1 MLGRGDEMDFEPLDV
16 ENESRSEALRRKAR
30 VAGGVALIAVGLPL
44 IPFPLP
50 IGGIVTASGVVVL
63 VRNSRRAR
71 AGMGSFLARYPKT
84 GKHIRGFFARTR
96 KRR

>member
-1 MLGRGDEMDFEPLDV
+1 MDFEPLDFD
-16 ENESRSEALRRKAR
+16 NETRSEAIARKAR

-44 IPFPLP
+44 IPFPIP

-71 AGMGSFLARYPKT
+71 RTMGSFLARYPKT
-84 GKHIRGFFARTR
+84 GKHIRGFFAKTR
-96 KRR
+96 KKN

>member
-1 MLGRGDEMDFEPLDV
+1 MDFEPLDFD
-16 ENESRSEALRRKAR
+16 NETRREAIARKAR

-44 IPFPLP
+44 IPFPIP

-71 AGMGSFLARYPKT
+71 RTMGSFLARYPKT
-84 GKHIRGFFARTR
+84 GKHIRGFFA
-96 KRR
+96 KRRKKN